1 MSNRTTIPSSFAQKD
16 CDRVAGL
23 FAQIATRTADTQG
36 VSRPAYSE
44 IETETINFL
53 IDFARKNGL
62 EVECDAAAN
71 ALFSLPEDRD
81 AEKYVLVGSHADS
94 VPNGGNFDGLAGI
107 LAGLICLVRAREEG
121 RKFARPVKV
130 IALRGEESAWY
141 GPCYIGSKALFG
153 LLGANELGAL
163 HKGDQRPL
171 SAHMADS
178 GIDMKPV
185 KAGQKLF
192 DPSRLLAYVEVH
204 IEQGPLLVNKDLP
217 VANVSGI
224 RGNIRHKA
232 ITCIGE
238 AGHSGAVPRAYR
250 RDPVLAMAD
259 LFTRLDD
266 DWDTILQK
274 GDDLVLTSGVVGTDP
289 QKHAIAR
296 IPDSISFS
304 LDVRSQDVETLD
316 SMRDLLRAH
325 MRIVERN
332 RKIRFEMDDELS
344 VAPALC
350 DADIV
355 AGISAAMRRLGYED
369 YVMPS
374 GAGHDAAVFANNGV
388 PTGMIFIRNR
398 NGSHNPHEAMEMDDF
413 MAASSVL
420 YDYLTFDDGA
430 A

>member
-1 MSNRTTIPSSFAQKD
+1 MNTIVPRSTFSQQ
-16 CDRVAGL
+16 DRDLVASL
-23 FAQIATRTADTQG
+23 FADIGAQTADTEG
-36 VSRPAYSE
+36 VSRPAYSA
-44 IETETINFL
+44 IETATIDYL
-53 IDFARKNGL
+53 VAFARKHGL
-62 EVECDAAAN
+62 EVEFDAACN
-71 ALFSLPEDRD
+71 ALFSLPEDLA
-81 AEKYVLVGSHADS
+81 AEKFVLVGSHADS

-107 LAGLICLVRAREEG
+107 LAGLMCLVRAKNEG
-121 RKFARPVKV
+121 RRFARPVKV

-153 LLGANELGAL
+153 LLGTTELSAR
-163 HKGDQRPL
+163 HKGDNRPL
-171 SAHMADS
+171 ADHMAEI
-178 GIDMKPV
+178 GIDMAPV
-185 KAGQKLF
+185 KAGEKLF
-192 DPSRLLAYVEVH
+192 DPSCLLAYVELH

-224 RGNIRHKA
+224 RGNFRHKA

-250 RDPVLAMAD
+250 RDPVLAAAD

-304 LDVRSQDVETLD
+304 LDVRSQDASTLD
-316 SMRDLLRAH
+316 AMRDLLRAH

-332 RKIRFEMDDELS
+332 RKVRFELDDELG

-350 DADIV
+350 DGDVV
-355 AGISAAMRRLGYED
+355 AGISAAMRRLGFED

-398 NGSHNPHEAMEMDDF
+398 NGSHNPREAMEIDDF

-420 YDYLTFDDGA
+420 YEYLTHSEA

>member
-1 MSNRTTIPSSFAQKD
+1 MNSIATPSTFAEKD
-16 CDRVAGL
+16 RDMVAAL
-23 FAQIATRTADTQG
+23 FADIGKRTADTEG

-44 IETETINFL
+44 IETQTIDYLVEFG
-53 IDFARKNGL
+53 RKHGL
-62 EVECDAAAN
+62 EVEFDAACN

-81 AEKYVLVGSHADS
+81 AEKFVLVGSHADS

-107 LAGLICLVRAREEG
+107 LAGLICLVRAHEEG
-121 RKFARPVKV
+121 RRFTRPVKV

-153 LLGANELGAL
+153 LLGPTELGAR

-171 SAHMADS
+171 ADHMAEI

-185 KAGQKLF
+185 KAGEKLF
-192 DPSRLLAYVEVH
+192 DPARLLAYVELH

-224 RGNIRHKA
+224 RGNFRHKA

-250 RDPVLAMAD
+250 RDPVLAAAD

-304 LDVRSQDVETLD
+304 LDVRSQDAETLD
-316 SMRDLLRAH
+316 AMRDLLRAH

-332 RKIRFEMDDELS
+332 RKVRFELDDELG

-350 DADIV
+350 DEKV
-355 AGISAAMRRLGYED
+355 VEGISAAMRRLGFED

-398 NGSHNPHEAMEMDDF
+398 NGSHNPREAMEIDDF

-420 YDYLTFDDGA
+420 YEYLTGPENA
-430 A
+430 E

>member
-1 MSNRTTIPSSFAQKD
+1 MNTIVPRSTFSQQ
-16 CDRVAGL
+16 DRDLVASL
-23 FAQIATRTADTQG
+23 FADIGAQTADTEG
-36 VSRPAYSE
+36 VSRPAYSA
-44 IETETINFL
+44 IETATIDYL
-53 IDFARKNGL
+53 VEFARKHGL
-62 EVECDAAAN
+62 EVEFDAACN
-71 ALFSLPEDRD
+71 ALFSLPEDKA
-81 AEKYVLVGSHADS
+81 AEKFVLVGSHADS

-107 LAGLICLVRAREEG
+107 LAGLMCLVRAKNEG
-121 RKFARPVKV
+121 RRFSRPVKV

-153 LLGANELGAL
+153 LLGSTELSAR
-163 HKGDQRPL
+163 HKGDNRPL
-171 SAHMADS
+171 ADHMAEI
-178 GIDMKPV
+178 GIDMAPV
-185 KAGQKLF
+185 KAGEKLF
-192 DPSRLLAYVEVH
+192 DPSRLLAYVELH

-224 RGNIRHKA
+224 RGNFRHKA

-250 RDPVLAMAD
+250 RDPVLAAAD

-304 LDVRSQDVETLD
+304 LDVRSQDASTLD
-316 SMRDLLRAH
+316 AMRDLLRAH

-332 RKIRFEMDDELS
+332 RKVRFELDDELG

-350 DADIV
+350 DGDVV
-355 AGISAAMRRLGYED
+355 AGISAAMRRLGFED

-398 NGSHNPHEAMEMDDF
+398 NGSHNPREAMEIDDF

-420 YDYLTFDDGA
+420 YEYLIHSEA